1 MIKGGSETLHPTR
14 TNKDN
19 QRTDSAD
26 DSNSVIWLKFNSLRA
41 DKTDLV

>member
-1 MIKGGSETLHPTR
+1 MIKVSNETLYTTR

-26 DSNSVIWLKFNSLRA
+26 NSNSVIWLKFNSLRT